1 MRRYICAFLAVI
13 LLLWPVATRH
23 ATVRS
28 ADGDVVSVQSM
39 RLTATYNSIGV
50 EVKFSGD
57 NNGNSTAEVYYR
69 RAGSDAWLRAL
80 PLWRT
85 AASSG
90 SAFYGS
96 VVLLEPGTGYQVKVD
111 VADPDGVLGT
121 DPLLD
126 SVTTRSDNIRPASE
140 LSPSYFV
147 RADGND
153 ANDGKSRASAWRT
166 LSKAFASAPA
176 GAVVEVGPGTYPT
189 PSLSRSQPITL
200 VAQYPAVDDSGQPI
214 NAGQRSVIST
224 QAVAAPAGAS
234 GPWPAAPWQQVSL
247 VGPVTGKTFKVWK
260 WAGAPVSD
268 ADYLAIA
275 PRAGDV
281 PFLVAYWS
289 KKSGSYNGYSMSTPA
304 GWAEVLYQ
312 NLSYNYGFTSFGN
325 DVYLRLPGDANPNDY
340 WAWLGTT
347 RLTFSG
353 PDTRLSGFELRVPE
367 VKFINATARN
377 GVFDHNLMLGGR
389 LRYQGEQGTP
399 SQYPQDHTVQY
410 NRFEVKGLWGENAV
424 PWNFIKGGLKM
435 PFGSTWNRVGEAMEI
450 TAIWGRGGAQR
461 LVVRHN
467 VIDGYFNGVGDYNT
481 DYDRYGMQD
490 TDIHD
495 NLVRHISDDAFEPEQ
510 SVINW
515 RIWNN
520 RVEYAS
526 VALSTGPVNYGP
538 IYLFRNQ
545 VWQLG
550 KDGVGADNFGSKGVG
565 VTGFKYS
572 GEDSVPSRVWV
583 VNNTFW
589 TSRPDANGGAQF
601 AGGGSSPERFWLR
614 NNIFR
619 TTQYAWSAPCLS
631 AWNED
636 YDHFATTDTS
646 RGVAFCGTRYTSN
659 LSAYRSA
666 TGADHT
672 NIAGN
677 FVTPSVVDNALVD
690 PSAGNL
696 ALRQGAPF
704 IDAGVVVPNIAE
716 RYSGDA
722 PDLGAVEYSASD
734 GIPPTPSPTPTQVPS
749 PTPTQ
754 VPSPSPT
761 ATPIPTSS
769 PTPSPDGS
777 RTMPAGTVSIEGGA
791 PYTNSSTVSVA
802 LADTGAVVVR
812 LSNSPET
819 SEGVLSAGKTVS
831 YAPTIAWSL
840 VDAAYG
846 GAPGDG
852 VHKVY
857 AQWGDGNGHWSSVA
871 SDDILLD
878 TVSPSGSVTI
888 APDGTPDGADYVSSR
903 NVKLAISA
911 SDPSPA
917 SGVKLM
923 RFSNDGS
930 SWSSWEPYAST
941 KSWTLTSKNGT
952 KTVYAQFKDAAGNVS
967 GVARDSVILD
977 TSAPKVRGSVSTLFE
992 GTRVSASSRLR
1003 STSYSVAALFSGVLQ
1018 DEQSGIAY
1026 FSVARKENDG
1036 PYVLLSQAS
1045 VPRLRIPLS
1054 MESRLRLIPGKS
1066 YKFRLVVRDVA
1077 GNTTTEYV
1085 GPVTV
1090 DAFQESSQRVLTRG
1104 VSWVNKD
1111 TMAYAFRLKDVRSA
1125 STGIRFTFRGRKVA
1139 WVATKGPAYGSAR
1152 VYLDGVRVATVKL
1165 RADRTMRRLIVFS
1178 RVVDASR
1185 QHVLEVRPVAGGIL
1199 RTNIDAFVV
1208 LR

>member
-23 ATVRS
+23 ATVQS
-28 ADGDVVSVQSM
+28 ADGDAVSVQSM

-111 VADPDGVLGT
+111 IADPDGVLGT
-121 DPLLD
+121 DPLVD
-126 SVTTRSDNIRPASE
+126 SVTTRPDNVRPASE

-153 ANDGKSRASAWRT
+153 ANDGRSRSTAWRT

-189 PSLSRSQPITL
+189 PSLTRSQPITL

-214 NAGQRSVIST
+214 NAGQRTVISA
-224 QAVAAPAGAS
+224 QAVASPAGSA
-234 GPWPAAPWQQVSL
+234 GPWQSAPWKEVSL
-247 VGPVTGKTFKVWK
+247 TGPVTGKTFKVWK
-260 WAGAPVSD
+260 WAGAPVSG

-275 PRAGDV
+275 QRPGDV

-289 KKSGSYNGYSMSTPA
+289 KKSGTYNGYSMSTPE

-312 NLSYNYGFTSFGN
+312 NLSYNYGFTSFGD
-325 DVYLRLPGDANPNDY
+325 DVYLRLPGDANPNNY

-347 RLTFSG
+347 TLTFSG
-353 PDTRLSGFELRVPE
+353 PDIRLSGFELRIPE
-367 VKFINATARN
+367 VKFFTDAARN
-377 GVFDHNLMLGGR
+377 GVFDHNLVLGGR

-410 NRFEVKGLWGENAV
+410 NRFEVKGLWGQNAV

-435 PFGSTWNRVGEAMEI
+435 PFGSAWGRVGEVMEI

-467 VIDGYFNGVGDYNT
+467 VIDGYFNGVGDYNA

-495 NLVRHISDDAFEPEQ
+495 NLLRHISDDAFEPEQ

-520 RVEYAS
+520 RVEYTS

-550 KDGVGADNFGSKGVG
+550 NDGVGADNSGSKGVG

-589 TSRPDANGGAQF
+589 TNRPDANGGAQF

-619 TTQYAWSAPCLS
+619 TTRYAWSAPCLS

-646 RGVAFCGTRYTSN
+646 RGVAFCGTRYTTN

-672 NIAGN
+672 NAAGN
-677 FVTPSVVDNALVD
+677 FVTASVVDDALVD
-690 PSAGNL
+690 PSAGDL

-704 IDAGVVVPNIAE
+704 IDAGVVVPNITE

-722 PDLGAVEYSASD
+722 PDLGAVEYGSGGDA
-734 GIPPTPSPTPTQVPS
+734 PPVPS

-754 VPSPSPT
+754 EPSPSPT
-761 ATPIPTSS
+761 ATPTPTSS

-777 RTMPAGTVSIEGGA
+777 RTMPAGSVSIEGGA
-791 PYTNSSTVSVA
+791 QYTSSPTVSVA
-802 LADTGAVVVR
+802 LADTGAAVVR

-819 SEGVLSAGKTVS
+819 SGGVLVAGKTVS
-831 YAPTIAWSL
+831 YAPTVTWSL
-840 VDAAYG
+840 VDSAYG
-846 GAPGDG
+846 GASGDG

-878 TVSPSGSVTI
+878 TTSPSGSVTI
-888 APDGTPDGADYVSSR
+888 APDGTSDGADYVNSR
-903 NVKLAISA
+903 SVKLAISA

-930 SWSSWEPYAST
+930 SWSSWEPYSST
-941 KSWTLTSKNGT
+941 KSWTLSSKNGT
-952 KTVYAQFKDAAGNVS
+952 KTVYAQFRDAAGNVS
-967 GVARDSVILD
+967 ASARDSVMLD
-977 TSAPKVRGSVSTLFE
+977 TSAPKVRGHVGALFT
-992 GTRVSASSRLR
+992 GTRVRLNTTTAQTR
-1003 STSYSVAALFSGVLQ
+1003 YSVTGKLSVVFQDDASGV
-1018 DEQSGIAY
+1018 AH
-1026 FSVARKENDG
+1026 FSVARKVGRG
-1036 PYVLLSQAS
+1036 PYVTLSQAR
-1045 VPRLRIPLS
+1045 VRGLKIPLVLS
-1054 MESRLRLIPGKS
+1054 DRLALVPGKT
-1066 YKFRLVVRDVA
+1066 YRFRVIVRDRA
-1077 GNTTTEYV
+1077 GNTTTKYL
-1085 GPVTV
+1085 GPITCT
-1090 DAFQESSQRVLTRG
+1090 AFQESSWRVGIRG
-1104 VSWVNKD
+1104 SSEINRD
-1111 TMAYAFRLKDVRSA
+1111 RRAYALRLKNVRSEGA
-1125 STGIRFTFRGRKVA
+1125 GIRFVFSGRKVA
-1139 WVATKGPAYGSAR
+1139 WVATRGPNYGAAR
-1152 VYLDGVRVATVKL
+1152 VFLDGAQVGRVNL
-1165 RADRTMRRLIVFS
+1165 RSERAARRYIVFARS
-1178 RVVDASR
+1178 VTPGR
-1185 QHVLEVRPVAGGIL
+1185 QHVLEVRPLPGRTL
-1199 RTNIDAFVV
+1199 RANVDAFVV
-1208 LR
+1208 YR